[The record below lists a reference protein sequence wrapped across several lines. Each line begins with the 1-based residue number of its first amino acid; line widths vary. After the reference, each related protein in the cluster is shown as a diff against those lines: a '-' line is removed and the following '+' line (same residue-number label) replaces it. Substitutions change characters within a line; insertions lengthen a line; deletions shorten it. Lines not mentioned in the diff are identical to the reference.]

1 MRCASAQQ
9 QQEGSRTLRIAYVT
23 ETWPP
28 EINGVALTVERSVRY
43 LRERGHTLT
52 LVRPRQRGEGP
63 RDDAEEWRSWG
74 LPIPM
79 YPDLR
84 MGLAFAANLERRLAA
99 RTPQLVHVATQG
111 PLGRAALLAAK
122 ALGLPVTSDFRTN
135 FHRYS
140 RYYGFGG
147 CERLIAAYLRRFHN
161 RADRTFVPARALR
174 AALSAQGF
182 ERLEVLGRGV
192 DALRF
197 TPAARDAAL
206 RRSWGA
212 CSDET
217 PVALYV
223 GRLAPEK
230 NVALALAAHAAMRSM
245 QPELR
250 MVLVGDGPLRARLQK
265 QYPQAIFAGVQRG
278 AALAAHYASADLFLF
293 PSQSETFGNV
303 TLEALASGLAL
314 VAYDEAAAAEH
325 VRDGVNGVLARGDDA
340 AAFIDAACRA
350 LAHAAPGAPLRQLAR
365 VAALAADWEVVLRRF
380 EHRLA
385 DVALREPAARA
396 RHVALA

>member
-1 MRCASAQQ
+1 
-9 QQEGSRTLRIAYVT
+9 LRIAYVT

-43 LRERGHTLT
+43 LRGRGHALT
-52 LVRPRQRGEGP
+52 LMRPRQRGEGA
-63 RDDAEEWRSWG
+63 RDDADEWRSPG

-84 MGLAFAANLERRLAA
+84 IGLAFAASLERRFAA
-99 RTPQLVHVATQG
+99 RAPQLVHVATQG

-140 RYYGFGG
+140 RYYGFGR
-147 CERLIAAYLRRFHN
+147 CERLIASYLRRFHN
-161 RADRTFVPARALR
+161 RADRTFVPARSLR
-174 AALSAQGF
+174 AALSAEGF

-197 TPAARDAAL
+197 TPAARDADL
-206 RRSWGA
+206 RRAWGA
-212 CSDET
+212 DDET

-230 NVALALAAHAAMRSM
+230 NVALALAAHAAMRSLR
-245 QPELR
+245 PELR
-250 MVLVGDGPLRARLQK
+250 MVLVGDGPLRARLEAQHRD
-265 QYPQAIFAGVQRG
+265 AVFAGVQRG

-325 VRDGVNGVLARGDDA
+325 VRDGDNGVLAHGDDA
-340 AAFIDAACRA
+340 SAFIDAACRA
-350 LAHAAPGAPLRQLAR
+350 LAHAQPGATLRRRAR
-365 VAALAADWEVVLRRF
+365 QTALAAHWDEVLRRF

-385 DVALREPAARA
+385 DVALREPAGQA